1 MPGQQA
7 QNTRPAADVRAVLAT
22 LERAGT
28 KATRDGMARYGIVA
42 PKAFGVTMARMKQ
55 IAKELGRDHALALK
69 LWDTGWYE
77 AQLVAS
83 MIGDPERLTAAEMER
98 WSKDFDNWGVVDTA
112 CFFLFDQSPHAW
124 RKVEQWGRKKDEFVR
139 RAGFVLLAC
148 LALHDK
154 QSADATFR
162 KQLKLIEEFAS
173 DDRNFVKKG
182 VSWALHAI
190 GTRSAPLNEDAIAL
204 ARKLSSSTDAA
215 ERWVG
220 KDALRKLKSA
230 ATQKRFAKPRRAR

>member
-1 MPGQQA
+1 MA
-7 QNTRPAADVRAVLAT
+7 TRTTEKHPDVRDVLAT

-55 IAKELGRDHALALK
+55 IAKELGTNHALALK

-77 AQLVAS
+77 AQMVAS
-83 MIGDPERLTAAEMER
+83 LIGDPERLTAAEMDR
-98 WSKDFDNWGVVDTA
+98 WSKDFDNWGIVDTA
-112 CFFLFDQSPHAW
+112 CFFLFDRSPHAW
-124 RKVEQWGRKKDEFVR
+124 RKVEQWSRKKDEFVR
-139 RAGFVLLAC
+139 RAGFVLLAS

-154 QSADATFR
+154 ESADALFR
-162 KQLKLIEEFAS
+162 RQLPLIEEFAG
-173 DDRNFVKKG
+173 DERNFVKKG

-190 GTRSAPLNEDAIAL
+190 GTRSAQLNKETISL
-204 ARKLSSSTDAA
+204 ARKLSASSDPT

-220 KDALRKLKSA
+220 KDALRKLTSA
-230 ATQKRFAKPRRAR
+230 ATQKRFAKPRRTR